1 MLSTKI
7 YANEE
12 MVKRGFTEDSK
23 STLAT
28 LIKRA
33 RADQGLT
40 QEELARRLDVALQ
53 TIQSWEQGRNAP
65 TVRNI
70 RRVLKRV
77 LGIDVDALIR
87 AGEIELQQ

>member
-1 MLSTKI
+1 MLSTKV

-33 RADQGLT
+33 RADQGFT